1 MDELLSAMIYW
12 FIFFGPLTI
21 FVTPF
26 LIWNAIEDY
35 KNKKKGN

>member
-1 MDELLSAMIYW
+1 MDELFCFAIYW
-12 FIFFGPLTI
+12 TLLFGPLTI

-26 LIWNAIEDY
+26 LIWNAVEDY